1 MMTYKQ
7 SRRIF
12 LQKTALITGGLFLG
26 SHFPDL
32 RAMAEQQGGSGQ
44 SVNLGL
50 IGSGSRGQ
58 YLMDH
63 INLIP
68 GVEVV
73 AVCDNYQPNLEQGI
87 QMTGGKAEAFTDY
100 RKLLEKKNIDGVIIA
115 TPLHLH
121 SVMSIDA
128 LKAGLNVF
136 CEKAMAKTPHECLEM
151 YRVQHETGKILLIGH
166 QRMFNPRYLKAFEMI
181 NRGQLGDIKQIRAYW
196 HRNNDW
202 RRAVPD
208 PGLERN
214 INWRLYW
221 DYSEG
226 LMTELGSH
234 QIQVANFIKKDFPR
248 RVAGTGSINYW
259 HDGREVFDNVNMVYE
274 YPDGST
280 LIYDSMISNAHYGY
294 EEQIMGPKG
303 TMELEVG
310 KMYSENPPPAPGIL
324 QLLNNIEHKIFD
336 PLPLG
341 GKSWIPETAKEMKGE
356 YIYEVDLEDD
366 GTALEMEGFA
376 QMIRENR
383 HSDIL
388 LREAYY
394 AAIAAVL
401 GNEAIKRGE
410 IISFPEEYII

>member
-1 MMTYKQ
+1 MTNKQ

-12 LQKTALITGGLFLG
+12 LQKTALLTGGLFLG
-26 SHFPDL
+26 SHFPDV
-32 RAMAEQQGGSGQ
+32 RALAGDQEN
-44 SVNLGL
+44 VADTVRLGI

-58 YLMDH
+58 YLMTH

-68 GVEVV
+68 GIEIV
-73 AVCDNYQPNLEQGI
+73 AVCDNYPPNLDKGV
-87 QMTGGKAEAFTDY
+87 QMTGGKAEAFVDY
-100 RKLLEKKNIDGVIIA
+100 RNLLKRGDIDGVIIA

-121 SVMSIDA
+121 AIMSIDS
-128 LKAGLNVF
+128 LKAGLHVF
-136 CEKAMAKTPHECLEM
+136 CEKAMAKTPAGCLAM
-151 YRVQHETGKILLIGH
+151 YNAQRETGKMLLIGH

-181 NRGQLGDIKQIRAYW
+181 NRGQLGDITQIRAYW

-202 RRAVPD
+202 RREVPE
-208 PGLERN
+208 PGLERK

-221 DYSEG
+221 EYSEG

-248 RVAGTGSINYW
+248 AVTGTGSINYW

-274 YPDGST
+274 YPDGSS

-294 EEQIMGPKG
+294 EEQIMGPRG

-324 QLLNNIEHKIFD
+324 QLLNNIEHEIFD

-341 GKSWIPETAKEMKGE
+341 GKSWIPETAVEGKGE

-376 QMIRENR
+376 QMIRESR
-383 HSDIL
+383 HSDTL

-401 GNEAIKRGE
+401 GNEAIKKGE
-410 IISFPEEYII
+410 LITFPEEYIL

>member
-1 MMTYKQ
+1 MTYKQ
-7 SRRIF
+7 SRREF
-12 LQKTALITGGLFLG
+12 LQKTALVTGGLFLG
-26 SHFPDL
+26 AHFPDPVIL
-32 RAMAEQQGGSGQ
+32 ARDP
-44 SVNLGL
+44 VNATERVRLGL

-68 GVEVV
+68 GVDVV
-73 AVCDNYQPNLEQGI
+73 AVCDNYQPNLDSGI
-87 QMTGGKAEAFTDY
+87 KKTGGKAEAFSDY
-100 RKLLEKKNIDGVIIA
+100 RKLLEKKDVDGVIIA

-121 SVMSIDA
+121 SLMSIDA
-128 LKAGLNVF
+128 LRAGLHVF
-136 CEKAMAKTPHECLEM
+136 CEKAMAKTPGECLDM
-151 YRVQHETGKILLIGH
+151 YRVQGETGKILLIGH

-181 NRGQLGDIKQIRAYW
+181 NRAQLGNITQIRAYW

-202 RRAVPD
+202 RRPVPK
-208 PGLERN
+208 PELERK

-248 RVAGTGSINYW
+248 RVAGTGSINHW
-259 HDGREVFDNVNMVYE
+259 HDGREVFDNVNLVYE

-280 LIYDSMISNAHYGY
+280 LIYDSMISNAHYGL

-303 TMELEVG
+303 TMELEAG

-341 GKSWIPETAKEMKGE
+341 GKSWIPEKAKEYKGE
-356 YIYEVDLEDD
+356 YIYGVDLEDD

-394 AAIAAVL
+394 GAIAAVL
-401 GNEAIKRGE
+401 GNEAIKKGAL
-410 IISFPEEYII
+410 ISFPEEYIL

>member
-1 MMTYKQ
+1 MTYKQ

-32 RAMAEQQGGSGQ
+32 RALAQEQGGSAQ
-44 SVNLGL
+44 NVNLGL

-68 GVEVV
+68 GIEVV
-73 AVCDNYQPNLEQGI
+73 AVCDNYSPNLERGV
-87 QMTGGKAEAFTDY
+87 QMTGGKAEAFIDY
-100 RKLLEKKNIDGVIIA
+100 RKLLEKKDIDGVIIA

-136 CEKAMAKTPHECLEM
+136 CEKAMAKTPHECLNM
-151 YRVQHETGKILLIGH
+151 YKAQLETGKILLIGH

-202 RRAVPD
+202 RRAVPE
-208 PGLERN
+208 PGLERK

-303 TMELEVG
+303 TMELEFG
-310 KMYSENPPPAPGIL
+310 RMYSENPPPAPGIL

-341 GKSWIPETAKEMKGE
+341 GKSWIPETAKETKGE

-383 HSDIL
+383 HSDVL

-401 GNEAIKRGE
+401 GNEAIKKGE

>member
-1 MMTYKQ
+1 MTYKQ
-7 SRRIF
+7 SRREF
-12 LQKTALITGGLFLG
+12 LQKAGLVTGGLFLG
-26 SHFPDL
+26 THFTDPL
-32 RAMAEQQGGSGQ
+32 ILAREQ
-44 SVNLGL
+44 VNTGNRVRLGL

-68 GVEVV
+68 GVDVV
-73 AVCDNYQPNLEQGI
+73 AVCDNYPPNLDMGVQK
-87 QMTGGKAEAFTDY
+87 TGGKAEAFSDY
-100 RKLLEKKNIDGVIIA
+100 RKLLEKRDVDGVIIA

-121 SVMSIDA
+121 SLMSIDA
-128 LKAGLNVF
+128 LRAGLHVF
-136 CEKAMAKTPHECLEM
+136 CEKAMAKTPRECLDM
-151 YRVQHETGKILLIGH
+151 YRVQKETARILLIGH

-181 NRGQLGDIKQIRAYW
+181 NRGQLGDITQIRAYW

-202 RRAVPD
+202 RRTVPS
-208 PGLERN
+208 PELERK

-221 DYSEG
+221 EYSEG

-259 HDGREVFDNVNMVYE
+259 HDGREVFDNVNLVYE
-274 YPDGST
+274 YADGST
-280 LIYDSMISNAHYGY
+280 LIYDSMISNAHYGL

-303 TMELEVG
+303 TMELEAG

-341 GKSWIPETAKEMKGE
+341 GKSWIPETAKEYKGE

-394 AAIAAVL
+394 GAIAALL
-401 GNEAIKRGE
+401 GNEAVKKGE
-410 IISFPEEYII
+410 MISFPDEYVL

>member
-1 MMTYKQ
+1 MTYKQ

-26 SHFPDL
+26 SHLPDL
-32 RAMAEQQGGSGQ
+32 RTLAADQGETTEE
-44 SVNLGL
+44 VKLGL

-63 INLIP
+63 LNLIP
-68 GVEVV
+68 GIEVV
-73 AVCDNYQPNLEQGI
+73 AVCDNYQPNLTMGVQK
-87 QMTGGKAEAFTDY
+87 TGGKAEAFTDY
-100 RKLLEKKNIDGVIIA
+100 RKLLERRDIDGVIIA

-121 SVMSIDA
+121 SLMSVDA
-128 LKAGLNVF
+128 LQAGLHVF
-136 CEKAMAKTPHECLEM
+136 CEKAMAKTPRECLDM
-151 YRVQHETGKILLIGH
+151 YKTQLQTGKILLIGH
-166 QRMFNPRYLKAFEMI
+166 QRMFNPRYLKAFEMT
-181 NRGQLGDIKQIRAYW
+181 NSGQLGDITQIRAYW

-202 RRAVPD
+202 RRAVPE
-208 PGLERN
+208 PGLERK

-221 DYSEG
+221 EYSEG

-259 HDGREVFDNVNMVYE
+259 HDGREVFDNVNLVYE

-280 LIYDSMISNAHYGY
+280 LIYDSMISNAHYGL
-294 EEQIMGPKG
+294 EEQVMGPKG
-303 TMELEVG
+303 TMELETG

-341 GKSWIPETAKEMKGE
+341 GKSWVPETAREAKGE

-394 AAIAAVL
+394 GAIAALL
-401 GNEAIKRGE
+401 GNEAIKKGE
-410 IISFPEEYII
+410 MITFPEEYIL

>member
-1 MMTYKQ
+1 MTYKQ

-12 LQKTALITGGLFLG
+12 LQKTALLTGGLFLG

-32 RAMAEQQGGSGQ
+32 EALANDQDNVASNVR
-44 SVNLGL
+44 LGV
-50 IGSGSRGQ
+50 IGTGSRGQ
-58 YLMDH
+58 YLMSH

-68 GVEVV
+68 GIEIV
-73 AVCDNYQPNLEQGI
+73 AVCDDYQPNLDKGVE
-87 QMTGGKAEAFTDY
+87 MTGGKAETFTDY
-100 RKLLEKKNIDGVIIA
+100 RQLIEKNNIDGVIIA

-121 SVMSIDA
+121 AIMSIDS
-128 LKAGLNVF
+128 LKAGLHVF
-136 CEKAMAKTPHECLEM
+136 CEKAMAKTPGECLAM
-151 YRVQHETGKILLIGH
+151 YNAQVETGKILLIGH

-181 NRGQLGDIKQIRAYW
+181 NRGQLGDITQIRAYW

-208 PGLERN
+208 PGLERK

-248 RVAGTGSINYW
+248 RVSGTGSINYW

-274 YPDGST
+274 YPDGSS

-310 KMYSENPPPAPGIL
+310 RMYSENPPPAPGIL

-341 GKSWIPETAKEMKGE
+341 GKSWIPETAVEEKGK

-376 QMIRENR
+376 QMIRENQ

-394 AAIAAVL
+394 AAIAALL
-401 GNEAIKRGE
+401 GNEAIKKGE
-410 IISFPEEYII
+410 MITFPEEYIL

>member
-1 MMTYKQ
+1 MIYKQ
-7 SRRIF
+7 SRRDF

-32 RAMAEQQGGSGQ
+32 KAQ
-44 SVNLGL
+44 SVIEGGNGKIVRLGL

-58 YLMDH
+58 YLMTH

-73 AVCDNYQPNLEQGI
+73 AVCDNYQPNLNKGVE
-87 QMTGGKAEAFTDY
+87 MTGGKAEPFDDY
-100 RKLLEKKNIDGVIIA
+100 SKLLDKDDIDGIIIA
-115 TPLHLH
+115 TPLYLH
-121 SVMSIDA
+121 SVMAVDA
-128 LKAGLNVF
+128 LNAGLHVF
-136 CEKAMAKTPHECLEM
+136 CEKAMAKTPSECLDM
-151 YRVQHETGKILLIGH
+151 YRAQQKTGKILLIGH
-166 QRMFNPRYLKAFEMI
+166 QRMFNPKYLKAFEMI
-181 NRGQLGDIKQIRAYW
+181 NHGQLGDITQIRAYW

-202 RRAVPD
+202 RREVPE
-208 PGLERN
+208 PGLEKK

-248 RVAGTGSINYW
+248 RVSGTGSINYW
-259 HDGREVFDNVNMVYE
+259 HDGREVFDNVNLVYE
-274 YPDGST
+274 YPDGSS
-280 LIYDSMISNAHYGY
+280 LIYDSMINNAHYGL

-303 TMELEVG
+303 TMELEIG
-310 KMYSENPPPAPGIL
+310 RMYSENPPPAPGIL

-341 GKSWIPETAKEMKGE
+341 GKSWIPETEVKNIGE

-376 QMIRENR
+376 QMIREDH

-394 AAIAAVL
+394 ASIAAVL
-401 GNEAIKRGE
+401 GNEAIKKGE
-410 IISFPEEYII
+410 VIEFPEEYIL

>member
-1 MMTYKQ
+1 MTYKQ

-12 LQKTALITGGLFLG
+12 LQKTALLTGGLFLG
-26 SHFPDL
+26 SHFPDIRTL
-32 RAMAEQQGGSGQ
+32 ANDQENMANT
-44 SVNLGL
+44 VRLGI

-58 YLMDH
+58 YLMTH

-68 GVEVV
+68 GIEIV
-73 AVCDNYQPNLEQGI
+73 AVCDNYQPNLDKGVE
-87 QMTGGKAEAFTDY
+87 MTGGKAEAFNDY

-121 SVMSIDA
+121 AVISIDS
-128 LKAGLNVF
+128 LKAGFHVF
-136 CEKAMAKTPHECLEM
+136 CEKAMAKTPAECLAM
-151 YRVQHETGKILLIGH
+151 YNAQLETGKILLIGH

-181 NRGQLGDIKQIRAYW
+181 NRGQLGDITQIRAYW

-202 RRAVPD
+202 RREVPET
-208 PGLERN
+208 GLERE

-248 RVAGTGSINYW
+248 RVTGTGSINYW

-274 YPDGST
+274 YSDGSS

-303 TMELEVG
+303 TMELEAG

-324 QLLNNIEHKIFD
+324 QLLNNIEHEIFD

-341 GKSWIPETAKEMKGE
+341 GKSWIPETAVKEKGE

-383 HSDIL
+383 HSDVL

-394 AAIAAVL
+394 AAIAALL
-401 GNEAIKRGE
+401 GNMAIKKGE
-410 IISFPEEYII
+410 VVTFPEEYIL

>member
-1 MMTYKQ
+1 MAYKQ
-7 SRRIF
+7 SRRLF
-12 LQKTALITGGLFLG
+12 LQKAALITGGLALG

-32 RAMAEQQGGSGQ
+32 RLLAADQGETGGK
-44 SVNLGL
+44 VRLGL

-63 INLIP
+63 LNLIP
-68 GVEVV
+68 GTEVV
-73 AVCDNYQPNLEQGI
+73 AVCDNYQPNLDSGI
-87 QMTGGKAEAFTDY
+87 QKTGAKAEAFTDY
-100 RKLLEKKNIDGVIIA
+100 RRLLEKRDMDGVIIA
-115 TPLHLH
+115 SPLHLH
-121 SVMSIDA
+121 SLMSVDA
-128 LKAGLNVF
+128 LHAGFHVF
-136 CEKAMAKTPHECLEM
+136 CEKAMARTPAECLDM
-151 YRVQHETGKILLIGH
+151 YRAQLETGKILLIGH

-181 NRGQLGDIKQIRAYW
+181 NRGQLGDITQIRAYW

-202 RRAVPD
+202 RRAVPHPD
-208 PGLERN
+208 LERK

-221 DYSEG
+221 EYSEG

-259 HDGREVFDNVNMVYE
+259 HDGREVFDNVNLVYE
-274 YPDGST
+274 YADGSS
-280 LIYDSMISNAHYGY
+280 LIYDSMISNAHYGL

-303 TMELEVG
+303 TMELEAG
-310 KMYSENPPPAPGIL
+310 KLYSENPPPAPGIL

-341 GKSWIPETAKEMKGE
+341 GKSWVPETAKEEKGE

-383 HSDIL
+383 HSDVL

-394 AAIAAVL
+394 GAIAALL
-401 GNEAIKRGE
+401 GNEAIKKGVM
-410 IISFPEEYII
+410 ISFPEEYIL

>member
-1 MMTYKQ
+1 MNEKQ

-26 SHFPDL
+26 SHFPDIKTL
-32 RAMAEQQGGSGQ
+32 AADQHDLSASIR
-44 SVNLGL
+44 LGL

-58 YLMDH
+58 HLLSY

-68 GVEVV
+68 GVDVV
-73 AVCDNYQPNLEQGI
+73 AVCDNYKPNLRQGV
-87 QMTGGKAEAFTDY
+87 QMAGNTAEAFADY
-100 RKLLEKKNIDGVIIA
+100 RALLEKADIDGVIIA
-115 TPLHLH
+115 TPLYLH
-121 SVMSIDA
+121 SVMSVDA
-128 LKAGLNVF
+128 LRAGKHVF
-136 CEKAMAKTPHECLEM
+136 CEKAMAKSPAECLAM
-151 YRVQHETGKILLIGH
+151 YQAQRETGKILLIGH

-181 NRGQLGDIKQIRAYW
+181 NNGQLGNITQIRAYW

-202 RRAVPD
+202 RREVPS
-208 PGLERN
+208 PELERM

-248 RVAGTGSINYW
+248 KVSGTGSINHW
-259 HDGREVFDNVNMVYE
+259 HDGREVFDNVNLVYE
-274 YPDGST
+274 YPDGSS
-280 LIYDSMISNAHYGY
+280 LVYDSMISNAHYGL

-303 TMELEVG
+303 TMELETG
-310 KMYSENPPPAPGIL
+310 KMYSENPPPAPGIM

-341 GKSWIPETAKEMKGE
+341 GKSWVPETASLNKGE

-376 QMIRENR
+376 TMIRENR
-383 HSDIL
+383 HSDVL

-394 AAIAAVL
+394 ASVVSVL
-401 GNEAIKRGE
+401 GNEAIKKASV
-410 IISFPEEYII
+410 IDFPEDYII

>member
-1 MMTYKQ
+1 MTNKQ

-12 LQKTALITGGLFLG
+12 LQKTALLTGGLFLG
-26 SHFPDL
+26 AHFPDVRVL
-32 RAMAEQQGGSGQ
+32 AGDQEEVADI
-44 SVNLGL
+44 VKLGI

-58 YLMDH
+58 YLMTH

-68 GVEVV
+68 GIEIV
-73 AVCDNYQPNLEQGI
+73 AVCDNYQPNLDRGV
-87 QMTGGKAEAFTDY
+87 QMTGGNAEAFVDY
-100 RKLLEKKNIDGVIIA
+100 RKLLERDDIDGVIIA

-121 SVMSIDA
+121 AVMSIDSMR
-128 LKAGLNVF
+128 AGLHVF
-136 CEKAMAKTPHECLEM
+136 CEKAMAKTPAECLAM
-151 YRVQHETGKILLIGH
+151 YNVQRETGKILLIGH

-181 NRGQLGDIKQIRAYW
+181 NRGQLGDITQIRAYW

-202 RRAVPD
+202 RRVVPGPD
-208 PGLERN
+208 LERR

-221 DYSEG
+221 EYSEG

-248 RVAGTGSINYW
+248 QVSGTGSINHW
-259 HDGREVFDNVNMVYE
+259 HDGREVFDNVNMVYK
-274 YPDGST
+274 YPDGSS

-294 EEQIMGPKG
+294 EEQIMGPRG
-303 TMELEVG
+303 TMELEAG

-341 GKSWIPETAKEMKGE
+341 GKSWIPETAVEDKGE

-376 QMIRENR
+376 QMIRGNR

-401 GNEAIKRGE
+401 GNEAIKKAE
-410 IISFPEEYII
+410 VITFPEEFIL

>member
-1 MMTYKQ
+1 MTYKQ

-12 LQKTALITGGLFLG
+12 LQKTALLTGGLFLG
-26 SHFPDL
+26 SHFPDIKAL
-32 RAMAEQQGGSGQ
+32 ANDQDNVAS
-44 SVNLGL
+44 SVRLGV
-50 IGSGSRGQ
+50 IGTGSRGQ
-58 YLMDH
+58 YLMTH

-68 GVEVV
+68 GIEIV
-73 AVCDNYQPNLEQGI
+73 AVCDNYQPNLDKGVE
-87 QMTGGKAEAFTDY
+87 MTGGKAEAFTDY
-100 RKLLEKKNIDGVIIA
+100 RLLIEKNDIDGVIIA

-121 SVMSIDA
+121 AKMSIDS
-128 LKAGLNVF
+128 LKAGLHVF
-136 CEKAMAKTPHECLEM
+136 CEKAMAKTPGECLDM
-151 YRVQHETGKILLIGH
+151 YNAQLETGKILLIGH

-181 NRGQLGDIKQIRAYW
+181 NRGQLGDITQIRAYW

-202 RRAVPD
+202 RRSVPD
-208 PGLERN
+208 PGLERK

-248 RVAGTGSINYW
+248 RVTGTGSINYW
-259 HDGREVFDNVNMVYE
+259 HDGREVFDNVNIVYE
-274 YPDGST
+274 YPDGSS

-310 KMYSENPPPAPGIL
+310 RMYSENPPPAPGIL

-341 GKSWIPETAKEMKGE
+341 GKSWIPETAVKEKGD

-394 AAIAAVL
+394 AAIAALL
-401 GNEAIKRGE
+401 GNEAIKKGE
-410 IISFPEEYII
+410 MITFPDEYIL

>member
-1 MMTYKQ
+1 MTYKQ

-12 LQKTALITGGLFLG
+12 LQKTALLTGGLFLG
-26 SHFPDL
+26 SHFPDI
-32 RAMAEQQGGSGQ
+32 RAMVREKVTPADTIR
-44 SVNLGL
+44 LGV
-50 IGSGSRGQ
+50 IGTGSRGQ
-58 YLMDH
+58 YLMSH
-63 INLIP
+63 LNLIP
-68 GVEVV
+68 GIQLV
-73 AVCDNYQPNLEQGI
+73 AVCDDYQPNLDRGVE
-87 QMTGGKAEAFTDY
+87 MTGGKAQAYTDY
-100 RKLLEKKNIDGVIIA
+100 RNMLERNDIDGIIIA

-121 SVMSIDA
+121 AVITIDS
-128 LKAGLNVF
+128 LKAGKHIF
-136 CEKAMAKTPHECLEM
+136 CEKAMAKTPGECLDM
-151 YRVQHETGKILLIGH
+151 YKAQLETGKILLIGH

-181 NRGQLGDIKQIRAYW
+181 NNGQLGGITQIRAYW

-202 RRAVPD
+202 RRQVPE
-208 PGLERN
+208 PSLERK

-234 QIQVANFIKKDFPR
+234 QIQVANFIKKDFPH

-259 HDGREVFDNVNMVYE
+259 HDGREVYDNVNIVYE
-274 YPDGST
+274 YTDGSS
-280 LIYDSMISNAHYGY
+280 LIYDSMISNAHYGL

-310 KMYSENPPPAPGIL
+310 RMYSENPPPAPGIL

-341 GKSWIPETAKEMKGE
+341 GKSWIPETAINEKGE

-376 QMIRENR
+376 EMVRENR

-401 GNEAIKRGE
+401 GNEAIKKGE
-410 IISFPEEYII
+410 LITFPEEYIL

>member
-1 MMTYKQ
+1 MTYKQ

-26 SHFPDL
+26 SHFPDIRTL
-32 RAMAEQQGGSGQ
+32 ASDQDDVTGKVR
-44 SVNLGL
+44 LGI

-58 YLMDH
+58 YLMTH

-68 GVEVV
+68 GIEIVS
-73 AVCDNYQPNLEQGI
+73 VCDNYQPNLDRGI
-87 QMTGGKAEAFTDY
+87 EMTGGRAEAFDDY
-100 RKLLEKKNIDGVIIA
+100 RKMLEKNNMDGVVIA

-121 SVMSIDA
+121 AVMAVDS
-128 LKAGLNVF
+128 LKAGVHVF
-136 CEKAMAKTPHECLEM
+136 CEKAMAKTPAECLAM
-151 YRVQHETGKILLIGH
+151 YNAQMETGKILLIGH

-181 NRGQLGDIKQIRAYW
+181 NRGQLGDITQIRAYW

-202 RRAVPD
+202 RRVVPE
-208 PGLERN
+208 PGLERQ

-248 RVAGTGSINYW
+248 KVTGTGSINYW

-274 YPDGST
+274 YPDGTS
-280 LIYDSMISNAHYGY
+280 LIYDSMTSNAHYGY

-310 KMYSENPPPAPGIL
+310 RMYSENPPPAPGIL

-341 GKSWIPETAKEMKGE
+341 GKSWIPETAVEEKGE

-410 IISFPEEYII
+410 VITFPEEYIL